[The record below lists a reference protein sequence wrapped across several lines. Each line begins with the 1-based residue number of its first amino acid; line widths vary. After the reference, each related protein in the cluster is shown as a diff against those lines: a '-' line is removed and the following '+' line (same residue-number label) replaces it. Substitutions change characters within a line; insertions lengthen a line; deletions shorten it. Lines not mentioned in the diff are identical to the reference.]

1 MSFTWK
7 KGIIDWSHWN
17 ASISNFLKQKKYI
30 AILLNLSETREVN
43 VKVFVFFTSAEFQVF
58 FKVIHLYKMHF
69 GNMKRLF
76 FYKHSLTLYRLYQR
90 NFNCT
95 ITSLSLTPDLQQYD
109 QIWNT
114 YIEQYHCYQY
124 KVLGIVKITRIW
136 FCKEYIIW

>member
-58 FKVIHLYKMHF
+58 FQSNSSLQNAFWEHEEAI
-69 GNMKRLF
+69 
-76 FYKHSLTLYRLYQR
+76 FYKHSLTLYRIDQR

-114 YIEQYHCYQY
+114 YIEQYHCCQY
-124 KVLGIVKITRIW
+124 RVLRIVNIQMVV
-136 FCKEYIIW
+136 